1 MFKDDS
7 RQLHFVYRRPR
18 DRFITRVAAV
28 LAIIAVTL
36 AAMVVFLPRWAEQ
49 RPSKQAPIVDAAA
62 VVEFGATSVDVYDQC
77 GDWLGLPAGERLR
90 GARHLL
96 ISLRHAAGVEA
107 PGDYTP
113 PVDSVTRRLLDDMR
127 VDCLDGLDGDTI
139 VAQLAMRAYR
149 TDGALRS

>member
-1 MFKDDS
+1 MKTHDS
-7 RQLHFVYRRPR
+7 VNFEIRLSGRRDRIIKRGIGILALVALALGVYISVRPARPR
-18 DRFITRVAAV
+18 TPAAPTTS
-28 LAIIAVTL
+28 AL
-36 AAMVVFLPRWAEQ
+36 AAEA
-49 RPSKQAPIVDAAA
+49 
-62 VVEFGATSVDVYDQC
+62 VEFGATSVDVYDQC